1 MLKIT
6 PPLIIA
12 SGVGGMGEYL
22 SLINKR
28 YLGAYTLKTVT
39 FKEKKGNLPP
49 RMRSGDFYLLNR
61 IGLENPGIDA
71 FLQKLNDGEYD
82 EIFSNTSVI
91 ASFGGDTLEEYIK
104 IAEIIKPY
112 VERFIAVEFNF
123 SCPNVTQG
131 GLSTM
136 TKREAWM
143 QTLLRIRKILPD
155 TLLSAKIGIEGCFV
169 EKAVADVRKSGWNC
183 VTLLNTVRGLF
194 IENGHPIA
202 GGLSGPIMKPITLR
216 AVYETKKLFKDIYV
230 IASGGI
236 MDEKDAEEM
245 LIAGADAISLGTA
258 LFKDPHVVE
267 RIGRYL
273 LKRSENS

>member
-22 SLINKR
+22 SLIDKR

-39 FKEKKGNLPP
+39 FKKKSGNLPP

-61 IGLENPGIDA
+61 IGLENPGIDV
-71 FLQKLNDGEYD
+71 FLQKLNDGDYD
-82 EIFSNTSVI
+82 EVFSNTNVI
-91 ASFGGDTLEEYIK
+91 ASFGGDNLEEYIK
-104 IAEIIKPY
+104 ITKAIKPY
-112 VERFIAVEFNF
+112 VEKFIAVEFNF
-123 SCPNVTQG
+123 SCPNVAQG
-131 GLSTM
+131 GLSVM
-136 TKREAWM
+136 AKRGAWM
-143 QTLLRIRKILPD
+143 QTLSKIRKILPN
-155 TLLSAKIGIEGCFV
+155 TFLSAKIGIEGCFV
-169 EKAVADVRKSGWNC
+169 EEAVADVRESGWNC

-216 AVYETKKLFKDIYV
+216 AVYETKKLFKDVYV

-245 LIAGADAISLGTA
+245 FIAGADAISLGTA

-273 LKRSENS
+273 LKRSEDP